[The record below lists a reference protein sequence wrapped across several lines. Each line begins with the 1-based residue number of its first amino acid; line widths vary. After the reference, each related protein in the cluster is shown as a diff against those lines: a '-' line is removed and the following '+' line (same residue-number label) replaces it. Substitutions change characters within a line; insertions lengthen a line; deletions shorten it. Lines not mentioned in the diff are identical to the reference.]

1 MLQSTIS
8 NQQSAI
14 NNQQLNRIEIS
25 YKTIIFT
32 LGFIIFLWFL
42 YYIRNIVLLLFVV
55 FVLTAALGP
64 IVNQLEKFKIPRIV
78 SISLL
83 YISIIGILV
92 AIFYAFIPPVVEQSV
107 AFFNALPEVL
117 EDNQIINSLT
127 PDLFIPELTSVPGDI
142 LKFLLS
148 AFSNLLGIFTV
159 LVLTFYFLIE
169 RKSLN
174 KHMET
179 LFKNKKREEK
189 AISIV
194 EKIERTIGNWVR
206 GQLLLMLII
215 GITSYIGFS
224 LLGLEYAAALAVLA
238 GFLELVPNIGPTI
251 AAIPAILV
259 ALSISPVLAI
269 GTLIFAIALQ
279 QLENHILVPQVMKRA
294 VGLNPIITII
304 CLLIGFRLGGA
315 GGAILAIPA
324 FLTLRVLVAEIY
336 SLRKNLTSRNNS

>member
-1 MLQSTIS
+1 MQ
-8 NQQSAI
+8 
-14 NNQQLNRIEIS
+14 RVEIS
-25 YKTIIFT
+25 YKTILFT
-32 LGFIIFLWFL
+32 LGFIILLWFL

-55 FVLTAALGP
+55 FILTAALGP
-64 IVNQLEKFKIPRIV
+64 IVNRLEKLKIPRIV
-78 SISLL
+78 SIFIL
-83 YISIIGILV
+83 YIIVIGVLV

-117 EDNQIINSLT
+117 NDNKIISNLT
-127 PDLFIPELTSVPGDI
+127 PDLIVPELSSVPGDI

-148 AFSNLLGIFTV
+148 AFSNLLAIFTV

-169 RKSLN
+169 RKSLQ

-179 LFKNKKREEK
+179 LFRNKKREEK
-189 AISIV
+189 AIAIV
-194 EKIERTIGNWVR
+194 EKIEKNIGSWVR

-215 GITSYIGFS
+215 GIVSYIGFS
-224 LLGLEYAAALAVLA
+224 ILGLEFAAALAVLA

-259 ALSISPVLAI
+259 ALSISPVMAI

-279 QLENHILVPQVMKRA
+279 QFENHIIVPQVMKRA

-315 GGAILAIPA
+315 GGAILAIPV
-324 FLTLRVLVAEIY
+324 FLTLKILVAEIY
-336 SLRKNLTSRNNS
+336 SLRKNLSSRNNS